1 MHEDVE
7 LENGH
12 YDPSIRKELEQ
23 ADWKIIFPKLIWFAK
38 NQSDKFYW
46 LGTRHFQPQDL
57 VQEAISLAFGCG
69 ENGKYRNWNKDYYPD
84 LTSFLKGVIKSIVSH
99 EIEHIMEFP
108 HNAIEPTGDKTS
120 DFIGESAPEAKNIY
134 DALSSNSPEDN
145 FERNEIKKVLSVRV
159 AKLKSLA
166 AGDEEMELVM
176 MCFDDGISTP
186 REIAKATGYDVS
198 RIYNIIKRI
207 KRKIKNIK
215 LLQQ

>member
-1 MHEDVE
+1 MHEDME

-12 YDPSIRKELEQ
+12 YDPSIIKELEQ
-23 ADWKIIFPKLIWFAK
+23 ADWKVIFPKLIWFAK
-38 NQSDKFYW
+38 IQCDKFYW

-84 LTSFLKGVIKSIVSH
+84 LTSFLRGVIKSIVSH
-99 EIEHIMEFP
+99 EIEHIMDFP
-108 HNAIEPTGDKTS
+108 HDAIEPIGDKS
-120 DFIGESAPEAKNIY
+120 SGFIGESDPEAKNIY
-134 DALSSNSPEDN
+134 EVLSSNSPEDN
-145 FERNEIKKVLSVRV
+145 FERNEIQKALSVHV
-159 AKLKSLA
+159 TELKSLA

-207 KRKIKNIK
+207 KRKTKGIK
-215 LLQQ
+215 LLQP